1 MAETDKLIVLDR
13 DGVINHDSED
23 YIKTPE
29 EWRPLRGSLDAI
41 AALTAAGFRVVVVS
55 NQSGIGRG
63 LFSEAVLDEIH
74 RKMTSA
80 VEAAGGAIAGIY
92 YCPHAPDHGCNC
104 RKPLPGLLERIKED
118 FGVSLSGIP
127 FVGDKVG
134 DLALAR
140 RVGARPILV
149 LTGYGRATLAS
160 LNDNEVEVFPD
171 LASAAS
177 TLIGERDE

>member
-1 MAETDKLIVLDR
+1 MAETDNLIVLDR

-29 EWRPLRGSLDAI
+29 EWRPLDGSLDAI
-41 AALTAAGFRVVVVS
+41 AALTAGGYRVVVVS

-92 YCPHAPDHGCNC
+92 YCPHTPDEGCNC
-104 RKPLPGLLERIKED
+104 RKPRPGLLERIKDD
-118 FGVSLSGIP
+118 FDVSLSGIP
-127 FVGDKVG
+127 FVGDKVA
-134 DLALAR
+134 DMALAR
-140 RVGARPILV
+140 RVGARPMLV

-160 LNDNEVEVFPD
+160 LNDTEVETFPD
-171 LASAAS
+171 LASATSA
-177 TLIGERDE
+177 LLGERGE

>member
-1 MAETDKLIVLDR
+1 MAETDNLIVLDR

-29 EWRPLRGSLDAI
+29 EWRPLDGSLDAI
-41 AALTAAGFRVVVVS
+41 AALTAGGYRVVVVS

-92 YCPHAPDHGCNC
+92 YCPHTPDEGCNC
-104 RKPLPGLLERIKED
+104 RKPRPGLLERIKDD
-118 FGVSLSGIP
+118 FDVSLSGIP
-127 FVGDKVG
+127 FVGDKVA
-134 DLALAR
+134 DMALAR
-140 RVGARPILV
+140 RVGARPMLV

-160 LNDNEVEVFPD
+160 LNDTEVETFPD
-171 LASAAS
+171 LASATSA
-177 TLIGERDE
+177 LLAERGE

>member
-29 EWRPLRGSLDAI
+29 EWRPLSGSLNAI
-41 AALTAAGFRVVVVS
+41 ATLNAAGFRVVVVS

-63 LFSEAVLDEIH
+63 LFSETVLDEIH
-74 RKMTSA
+74 RKMMSA
-80 VEAAGGAIAGIY
+80 VEAVGGTIAGIY
-92 YCPHAPDHGCNC
+92 YCPHTPDDDCHC
-104 RKPLPGLLERIKED
+104 RKPRPGLLDRIKD
-118 FGVSLSGIP
+118 DLDVSLAGIP
-127 FVGDKVG
+127 FIGDKIA
-134 DLALAR
+134 DLELAR

-149 LTGYGRATLAS
+149 LTGYGQDTLAS
-160 LNDNEVEVFPD
+160 LNDTEVEAYPD

-177 TLIGERDE
+177 ALIAERGG

>member
-29 EWRPLRGSLDAI
+29 EWRPLSGSLDAI
-41 AALTAAGFRVVVVS
+41 AALTAAGFRIVVVS

-92 YCPHAPDHGCNC
+92 YCPHAPDDGCNC
-104 RKPLPGLLERIKED
+104 RKPRPGLLERIRDD
-118 FGVSLSGIP
+118 FNVSLSGIP
-127 FVGDKVG
+127 FIGDKAA
-134 DLALAR
+134 DMTLAR

-160 LNDNEVEVFPD
+160 LHDTEVEAFSD

-177 TLIGERDE
+177 ALLGERGE

>member
-1 MAETDKLIVLDR
+1 MAETNNLIVLDR

-29 EWRPLRGSLDAI
+29 EWRPLDGSLDAI
-41 AALTAAGFRVVVVS
+41 AALTASGYRVVVVS

-92 YCPHAPDHGCNC
+92 YCPHTPDEGCNC
-104 RKPLPGLLERIKED
+104 RKPRPGLLERIQDD
-118 FGVSLSGIP
+118 FDVSLSGIP
-127 FVGDKVG
+127 FVGDKVA
-134 DLALAR
+134 DMALAR
-140 RVGARPILV
+140 RVGARPMLV

-160 LNDNEVEVFPD
+160 LTDTEVETFPD
-171 LASAAS
+171 LASATTA
-177 TLIGERDE
+177 LLAERGE

>member
-1 MAETDKLIVLDR
+1 MAKTSKLIVLDR
-13 DGVINHDSED
+13 DGVINHDSEN

-29 EWRPLRGSLDAI
+29 EWRPLNGSLDAI
-41 AALTAAGFRVVVVS
+41 AALTAGGFRVVVVS

-63 LFSEAVLDEIH
+63 LFSEAVLDAIH

-92 YCPHAPDHGCNC
+92 YCPHAPDDGCHC
-104 RKPLPGLLERIKED
+104 RKPRPGLLERIKDD
-118 FGVSLSGIP
+118 FGVSLSKIP
-127 FVGDKVG
+127 LIGDKVA
-134 DLALAR
+134 DMALAR

-149 LTGYGRATLAS
+149 LTGYGQATLAS
-160 LNDNEVEVFPD
+160 LNDTEGETFSD

-177 TLIGERDE
+177 ALLGERGE

>member
-1 MAETDKLIVLDR
+1 MAETDNLIVLDR

-29 EWRPLRGSLDAI
+29 EWRPLDGSLDAI
-41 AALTAAGFRVVVVS
+41 AALTAGGYRVVVVS

-92 YCPHAPDHGCNC
+92 YCPHTPDEGCNC
-104 RKPLPGLLERIKED
+104 RKPRPGLLERIKDD
-118 FGVSLSGIP
+118 FDVSLSGIP
-127 FVGDKVG
+127 FVGDKVA
-134 DLALAR
+134 DMALAR
-140 RVGARPILV
+140 RVGARPMLV

-160 LNDNEVEVFPD
+160 LNDTDVETFPD
-171 LASAAS
+171 LASATSA
-177 TLIGERDE
+177 LLAERGE